1 RNAQTGTRRIEF
13 HVARRRQQVRFV
25 HHEGGEPPLPKMT
38 TPPLA
43 EVHPP
48 CVAPMRLANRPPQTV
63 LRVRHRDQLRMIRH
77 QAISPDFHATLLA
90 PMTHQ
95 LQIGGVILLAKERRL
110 PTVPALGN
118 MMRHP
123 GNNDTC
129 QSSHAVNLAEQFAP
143 VKCYVC
149 CPPNSHNSH
158 RRDEGSTKAT
168 VPRGPPGS
176 RARRS
181 VRRSGQP
188 GKNSPPSP
196 PENTGSA
203 PGRDGH

>member
-1 RNAQTGTRRIEF
+1 
-13 HVARRRQQVRFV
+13 
-25 HHEGGEPPLPKMT
+25 EPPLPKMT

-63 LRVRHRDQLRMIRH
+63 LRVRHRDQMRMIRH

-143 VKCYVC
+143 VKSYVC
-149 CPPNSHNSH
+149 CPPNSP
-158 RRDEGSTKAT
+158 AML
-168 VPRGPPGS
+168 PPP
-176 RARRS
+176 AHD
-181 VRRSGQP
+181 SG
-188 GKNSPPSP
+188 
-196 PENTGSA
+196 
-203 PGRDGH
+203 PGRVASPFPYDSLIRYSSPALIGAFSDPDPLSPGVDVNLQVHDSHEVA